1 MADETFPPE
10 PSCRLY
16 AVLARDGRS
25 AVVFR
30 RGPSK
35 HVCLIRWWL
44 ASDEIEIGQWLKGR
58 IYERRSDLSHDG
70 ELLVYLA
77 AKHKGPIDVWNA
89 VSRPPH
95 LKALA
100 LWANLGTWGGG
111 GLFEGNRTLGLS
123 VRQDPPELVR
133 DFRLPRDFRVK
144 RVAEWG
150 GMGEDN
156 PIEHVRMERDGW
168 RIRAEG
174 KAERYRNDG
183 PARWLMHEPEIYER
197 EQPLV
202 RGQGAKTAAAV
213 LRREKLAIGV
223 TGGPWLLHDF
233 SLHGAAGELRRFKAC
248 DWADWQSNGDLLIA
262 TGGMLYRLAAASA
275 REQVADPLAGAHRVA
290 DLSGLRF
297 EAKPSPP
304 EARRWPWA

>member
-1 MADETFPPE
+1 MADDSFPPG

-16 AVLARDGRS
+16 ALLARDGRS

-44 ASDEIEIGQWLKGR
+44 GSDEIEVGQWLKGR
-58 IYERRSDLSHDG
+58 VYERRSDLSQDG

-77 AKHKGPIDVWNA
+77 AKHKGAIDVWNA
-89 VSRPPH
+89 ISRPPH

-123 VRQDPPELVR
+123 VRQDPPELYR
-133 DFRLPRDFRVK
+133 DYRLPRDFRVK

-156 PIEHVRMERDGW
+156 PIEHVRLERDGW

-174 KAERYRNDG
+174 KAEHYRVGG
-183 PARWLMHEPEIYER
+183 PARWLMQEPEIYER
-197 EQPLV
+197 EQPPA
-202 RGQGAKTAAAV
+202 RGQGASSAVV

-223 TGGPWLLHDF
+223 TDGPWLLHDF
-233 SLHGAAGELRRFKAC
+233 SLHETAGELRRFKAC
-248 DWADWQSNGDLLIA
+248 DWADWQSNGDLLVA
-262 TGGMLYRLAAASA
+262 TAGKLYRLAAASA
-275 REQVADPLAGAHRVA
+275 REQSPDPLAGLKLVA
-290 DLSGLRF
+290 DLAPLRF
-297 EAKPSPP
+297 EAKLAPP
-304 EARRWPWA
+304 AARRWPWT